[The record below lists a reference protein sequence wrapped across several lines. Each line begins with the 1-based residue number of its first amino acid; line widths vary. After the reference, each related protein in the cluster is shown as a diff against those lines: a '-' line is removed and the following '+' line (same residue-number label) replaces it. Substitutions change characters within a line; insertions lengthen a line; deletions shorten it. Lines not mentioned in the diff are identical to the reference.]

1 MNTRNKVF
9 YLLFWIYLIIAAK
22 ILVFRYPLTEFYHIL
37 RLWDKSIITFGLSS
51 ANFIPFKTIKMYIR
65 YRSSLNSFANLFGNL
80 FILTPL
86 GIILP
91 FAWRKKHSVFLI
103 TAIGFLVS
111 MAVETLQLVLGVGAF
126 DVDDLIL
133 NTLGVIVGYILYKI
147 GELLYRAINKN

>member
-9 YLLFWIYLIIAAK
+9 YLLFWVYLIIAAK
-22 ILVFRYPLTEFYHIL
+22 ILVFRYPLTDIL
-37 RLWDKSIITFGLSS
+37 RLWDKRVITFGLSS

-86 GIILP
+86 GILLP
-91 FAWRKKHSVFLI
+91 FAWKKKHSVFLI
-103 TAIGFLVS
+103 TAVGFLVS

-133 NTLGVIVGYILYKI
+133 NTLGVIVGYVLYKI

>member
-9 YLLFWIYLIIAAK
+9 YLLFWVYLIIAAK
-22 ILVFRYPLTEFYHIL
+22 ILVFRYPLTDIL
-37 RLWDKSIITFGLSS
+37 RLWDKRVITFGLSS

-86 GIILP
+86 GILLP

-103 TAIGFLVS
+103 TAVGFLVS

-133 NTLGVIVGYILYKI
+133 NTLGVIVGYVLYKI

>member
-9 YLLFWIYLIIAAK
+9 YLLFWVYLIIAAK
-22 ILVFRYPLTEFYHIL
+22 ILVFRYPLTDIL
-37 RLWDKSIITFGLSS
+37 RLWDKRVITFGLSS

-86 GIILP
+86 GILLP
-91 FAWRKKHSVFLI
+91 FAWKKKHSVFLI
-103 TAIGFLVS
+103 TAVGFLVS

>member
-9 YLLFWIYLIIAAK
+9 YLLFWVYLIIAAK
-22 ILVFRYPLTEFYHIL
+22 ILVFRYPLTDIL

-86 GIILP
+86 GILLP
-91 FAWRKKHSVFLI
+91 FAWKKKHSVFLI
-103 TAIGFLVS
+103 TAVGFLVS

>member
-1 MNTRNKVF
+1 
-9 YLLFWIYLIIAAK
+9 
-22 ILVFRYPLTEFYHIL
+22 
-37 RLWDKSIITFGLSS
+37 
-51 ANFIPFKTIKMYIR
+51 MYIR

-86 GIILP
+86 GILLP

>member
-9 YLLFWIYLIIAAK
+9 YLLFWVYLIIAAK
-22 ILVFRYPLTEFYHIL
+22 ILVFRYPLTDIL
-37 RLWDKSIITFGLSS
+37 RLWDKRVITFGLSS

-86 GIILP
+86 GILLP

-103 TAIGFLVS
+103 TAVGFLVS

-133 NTLGVIVGYILYKI
+133 NTLGVIVGYVIYKI

>member
-9 YLLFWIYLIIAAK
+9 YLLFWVYLIIAAK
-22 ILVFRYPLTEFYHIL
+22 ILVFRYPLTDIL
-37 RLWDKSIITFGLSS
+37 RLWDKRVITYGLSS

-86 GIILP
+86 GILLP
-91 FAWRKKHSVFLI
+91 FAWKKKHSVFLI
-103 TAIGFLVS
+103 TAVGFLVS

-133 NTLGVIVGYILYKI
+133 NTLGVIVGYVLYKI

>member
-1 MNTRNKVF
+1 MSTRNKVF
-9 YLLFWIYLIIAAK
+9 YLLFWVYLIIAAK
-22 ILVFRYPLTEFYHIL
+22 ILVFRYPLTDIL
-37 RLWDKSIITFGLSS
+37 RLWDKRVITFGLSS

-86 GIILP
+86 GILLP

-103 TAIGFLVS
+103 TAVGFLVS

-133 NTLGVIVGYILYKI
+133 NTLGVIVGYVLYKI

>member
-9 YLLFWIYLIIAAK
+9 SILFWIYLIIAAK
-22 ILVFRYPLTEFYHIL
+22 ILVFRYPISEFYHIL
-37 RLWDKSIITFGLSS
+37 RLWDKRVITFGLSS

-86 GIILP
+86 GILLP

>member
-9 YLLFWIYLIIAAK
+9 YLLFWVYLIIAAK
-22 ILVFRYPLTEFYHIL
+22 ILVFRYPLTDIL
-37 RLWDKSIITFGLSS
+37 RLWDKRVITYGLSS

-86 GIILP
+86 GILLP

-103 TAIGFLVS
+103 TAVGFLVS

-133 NTLGVIVGYILYKI
+133 NTLGVIVGYVLYKI

>member
-9 YLLFWIYLIIAAK
+9 YLLFWVYLIIAAK
-22 ILVFRYPLTEFYHIL
+22 ILVFRYPLTDIL
-37 RLWDKSIITFGLSS
+37 RLWDKRVITFGLSS

-86 GIILP
+86 GILLP
-91 FAWRKKHSVFLI
+91 FAWKKKHSVFLI
-103 TAIGFLVS
+103 TAVGFLVS
-111 MAVETLQLVLGVGAF
+111 MAVETLQLGLGVGAF

-133 NTLGVIVGYILYKI
+133 NTLGVIVGYVLYKI

>member
-9 YLLFWIYLIIAAK
+9 YLLFWVYLIIAAK
-22 ILVFRYPLTEFYHIL
+22 ILVFRYPLADIL
-37 RLWDKSIITFGLSS
+37 RLWDKRVITFGLSS

-86 GIILP
+86 GILLP
-91 FAWRKKHSVFLI
+91 FAWKKKHSVFLI
-103 TAIGFLVS
+103 TAVGFLVS

-133 NTLGVIVGYILYKI
+133 NTLGVIVGYVLYKI

>member
-9 YLLFWIYLIIAAK
+9 YLLFWVYLIIAAK
-22 ILVFRYPLTEFYHIL
+22 ILVFRYPLTDIL
-37 RLWDKSIITFGLSS
+37 RLWDKRVITFGLSS

-86 GIILP
+86 GILLP
-91 FAWRKKHSVFLI
+91 FAWKKKHSIFLI
-103 TAIGFLVS
+103 TAVGFLVS

-133 NTLGVIVGYILYKI
+133 NTLGVIVGYVLYKI